1 MSDSPGNPPAAR
13 SEASEATRGS
23 AIKLGT
29 ELASRLLGFLTTPI
43 LTRGLGVAAFGLFA
57 RHSVIAVI
65 AAEAAELG
73 LQATASR
80 ALVAHDLPL
89 AAMVRAKAIL
99 TVIVVAACLA
109 GIPWG
114 PVFVPLVL
122 FFVLAGW
129 SEFLGVALRARGH
142 RLRESALILCLRIL
156 GVALVWAALAMGLGL
171 VGVSWAFV
179 ASAVPSIALGAW
191 LLRGTGSSRPL
202 AKDPGIAAVLRSS
215 APLAVNGGLALLSL
229 RVEML
234 AVWHFHG
241 DRETGLFVT
250 ALRVVEFLN
259 LVPSAVGA
267 GAMPALTR
275 EALSGAGDAVRRR
288 TVSTV
293 AFLGAPAAAGAALV
307 APGLLRVIF
316 GADYA
321 EAAESLRVLS
331 LAVLP
336 LFLNGILVSALIATG
351 RGVWLPRLT
360 AVRVGL
366 AAALAFLLVPR
377 FGGVGAAWGF
387 VASEAA
393 LLALTSHACAAAGF
407 HVDLAGPTVRALL
420 ASVPMAV
427 LVGLAAPAAPLPLAV
442 GIGVL
447 AYVGTLGLA
456 WRVAPG
462 LLRDLGGAIRYAE
475 GGDRHP

>member
-1 MSDSPGNPPAAR
+1 MTDRPTNPPAAR

-29 ELASRLLGFLTTPI
+29 ELFSRLLGFLTTPI
-43 LTRGLGVAAFGLFA
+43 LTRGLGVTAFGLFA
-57 RHSVIAVI
+57 RHSVTAVI

-80 ALVAHDLPL
+80 ALVARELPFG
-89 AAMVRAKAIL
+89 AMVRAKAIL
-99 TVIVVAACLA
+99 TAIVVLACLA

-129 SEFLGVALRARGH
+129 SELLGVALRTRGH
-142 RLRESALILCLRIL
+142 RLRESALILCLRIF
-156 GVALVWAALAMGLGL
+156 GVALVWVALGRGLGL
-171 VGVSWAFV
+171 VGVSWALV

-191 LLRGTGSSRPL
+191 LLHGTESRRPL
-202 AKDPGIAAVLRSS
+202 PSDPGIAAVLRAS

-234 AVWHFHG
+234 AVWYFHG

-288 TVSTV
+288 TVGTV

-307 APGLLRVIF
+307 APGLLSLIF
-316 GADYA
+316 GTDYA
-321 EAAESLRVLS
+321 EAAPSLRVLA

-336 LFLNGILVSALIATG
+336 LFLNGILVTALIATG
-351 RGVWLPRLT
+351 RGEWLPRLT

-377 FGGVGAAWGF
+377 FGGLGAAWGF
-387 VASEAA
+387 MASEMA
-393 LLALTSHACAAAGF
+393 LLTLTTRACAAAGF
-407 HVDLAGPTVRALL
+407 RVSLASPAARALL
-420 ASVPMAV
+420 ATVPMAA
-427 LVGLAAPAAPLPLAV
+427 LVGFVPAPLPVAV

-447 AYVGTLGLA
+447 AYAGTLGLA
-456 WRVAPG
+456 WWLAPT
-462 LLRDLGGAIRYAE
+462 LLRDLGRVVRYAE
-475 GGDRHP
+475 GGDREP

>member
-1 MSDSPGNPPAAR
+1 MTDSPTNPPAAR

-29 ELASRLLGFLTTPI
+29 ELVSRLLGFLTTPI
-43 LTRGLGVAAFGLFA
+43 LTRGLGVTAFGLFA
-57 RHSVIAVI
+57 RHSVTAVI
-65 AAEAAELG
+65 AAEAAEMG

-80 ALVAHDLPL
+80 ALVARELPFG
-89 AAMVRAKAIL
+89 AMVRAKAIL
-99 TVIVVAACLA
+99 TAIVVLACLA

-129 SEFLGVALRARGH
+129 SELLGVALRTRGH
-142 RLRESALILCLRIL
+142 RLRESALILCLRIF
-156 GVALVWAALAMGLGL
+156 GVALVWVALGRGLGL
-171 VGVSWAFV
+171 VGVSWALV

-191 LLRGTGSSRPL
+191 LLRGTEGPRPL
-202 AKDPGIAAVLRSS
+202 PLDPGIAAVLRAS

-234 AVWHFHG
+234 AVWYFHG

-288 TVSTV
+288 TVATV

-307 APGLLRVIF
+307 APGLLSLIF
-316 GADYA
+316 GTDYA
-321 EAAESLRVLS
+321 EAAPSLRVLA

-351 RGVWLPRLT
+351 RGEWLPRLT

-377 FGGVGAAWGF
+377 FGGLGAAWGF
-387 VASEAA
+387 MASEMA
-393 LLALTSHACAAAGF
+393 LLTLTTRACAAAGF
-407 HVDLAGPTVRALL
+407 RVSVVSPAGRALL
-420 ASVPMAV
+420 ATVPMAA
-427 LVGLAAPAAPLPLAV
+427 LVGFLPAPLPVAV
-442 GIGVL
+442 GMGVL
-447 AYVGTLGLA
+447 AYAGTLGAA
-456 WRVAPG
+456 WRLAPHRTG
-462 LLRDLGGAIRYAE
+462 SLTTATTFRQA
-475 GGDRHP
+475 

>member
-1 MSDSPGNPPAAR
+1 MARISATRPAPLERRASLRRSAPASRGQPSRTAVAAQADSIVSVRISIGFRPSWEAARVSWAPVTDSPSNPPAPR

-29 ELASRLLGFLTTPI
+29 ELVSRLLGFLTTPI

-80 ALVAHDLPL
+80 ALVARELPL
-89 AAMVRAKAIL
+89 GTMVRAKAIL
-99 TVIVVAACLA
+99 TAIVFLACLL

-114 PVFVPLVL
+114 PVFIPLVL

-142 RLRESALILCLRIL
+142 RLRESGLILCLRVF
-156 GVALVWAALAMGLGL
+156 GVALVWVALGRGLGL
-171 VGVSWAFV
+171 IGVSWAFV

-191 LLRGTGSSRPL
+191 LLRGTESPRPL
-202 AKDPGIAAVLRSS
+202 PSDPGIAAVLRSS

-234 AVWHFHG
+234 AVSYFHG

-267 GAMPALTR
+267 GAMPGLTR

-288 TVSTV
+288 TVATV

-307 APGLLRVIF
+307 APGLLSLIF

-321 EAAESLRVLS
+321 EAAPSLRVLA
-331 LAVLP
+331 LAGGP
-336 LFLNGILVSALIATG
+336 LFLNGMLVNGLSGSG
-351 RGVWLPRLT
+351 RGDCPPRRTAGRVW
-360 AVRVGL
+360 
-366 AAALAFLLVPR
+366 
-377 FGGVGAAWGF
+377 
-387 VASEAA
+387 
-393 LLALTSHACAAAGF
+393 
-407 HVDLAGPTVRALL
+407 
-420 ASVPMAV
+420 
-427 LVGLAAPAAPLPLAV
+427 
-442 GIGVL
+442 
-447 AYVGTLGLA
+447 
-456 WRVAPG
+456 
-462 LLRDLGGAIRYAE
+462 
-475 GGDRHP
+475 

>member
-80 ALVAHDLPL
+80 ALVASDLPL
-89 AAMVRAKAIL
+89 GAMLRAKAIL
-99 TVIVVAACLA
+99 TVIVVAACLI
-109 GIPWG
+109 GIAWG

-129 SEFLGVALRARGH
+129 GEFLGVALRARGH
-142 RLRESALILCLRIL
+142 RLRESALILCLRVL
-156 GVALVWAALAMGLGL
+156 GVILVWIALGLGLGL

-179 ASAVPSIALGAW
+179 ASAVPSIALGAF
-191 LLRGTGSSRPL
+191 LLRGTGGSRPVPS
-202 AKDPGIAAVLRSS
+202 DPGIGAVLRSS

-288 TVSTV
+288 TVATV
-293 AFLGAPAAAGAALV
+293 VFLGAPAAAGAALV
-307 APGLLRVIF
+307 APGLLSVIF
-316 GADYA
+316 GAEYA
-321 EAAESLRVLS
+321 EAATSLRVLA
-331 LAVLP
+331 LAVVP

-351 RGVWLPRLT
+351 RGEWLPRLT

-377 FGGVGAAWGF
+377 FGGLGAAWGF
-387 VASEAA
+387 MASETA

-407 HVDLAGPTVRALL
+407 RVNLAGPTARALL
-420 ASVPMAV
+420 ASLPMV
-427 LVGLAAPAAPLPLAV
+427 LVLLGFARAAPLPLAV

-447 AYVGTLGLA
+447 AYAVTLGLA
-456 WRVAPG
+456 WKMAPG
-462 LLRDLGGAIRYAE
+462 LLRDLGSVVRYAE
-475 GGDRHP
+475 GRDGHP

>member
-1 MSDSPGNPPAAR
+1 MTDSPTNPPAAR
-13 SEASEATRGS
+13 SEASEASRGS

-29 ELASRLLGFLTTPI
+29 ELVSRLLGFLTTPI
-43 LTRGLGVAAFGLFA
+43 LTRGLGVEAFGLFA
-57 RHSVIAVI
+57 RHSVTAVI

-80 ALVAHDLPL
+80 ALVARELPFG
-89 AAMVRAKAIL
+89 AMVRAKGIL
-99 TVIVVAACLA
+99 TAIVVLACLL

-129 SEFLGVALRARGH
+129 SEFLGVALRTRGH
-142 RLRESALILCLRIL
+142 RLRESALILCLRIF
-156 GVALVWAALAMGLGL
+156 GVALVWGALGRGLGL
-171 VGVSWAFV
+171 VGVSWALV

-191 LLRGTGSSRPL
+191 LLRGTESSRPVPS
-202 AKDPGIAAVLRSS
+202 DPGMAAVLRVS

-234 AVWHFHG
+234 AVWYFHG

-259 LVPSAVGA
+259 LVPSAIGA

-288 TVSTV
+288 TVATG

-307 APGLLRVIF
+307 APGLLSLIF

-321 EAAESLRVLS
+321 EAAPSLRVLA

-351 RGVWLPRLT
+351 RGEWLPRLT

-377 FGGVGAAWGF
+377 FGGLGAAWGF
-387 VASEAA
+387 MASEVA
-393 LLALTSHACAAAGF
+393 LLTLTTHACAAAGF
-407 HVDLAGPTVRALL
+407 RVNLVSPAARALL
-420 ASVPMAV
+420 ATVPMAV
-427 LVGLAAPAAPLPLAV
+427 LVGFVPAPLPVAV

-447 AYVGTLGLA
+447 AYAGTLGVVWWL
-456 WRVAPG
+456 APG
-462 LLRDLGGAIRYAE
+462 LLRDLGRVVRYAE
-475 GGDRHP
+475 GGDREP

>member
-1 MSDSPGNPPAAR
+1 VTDSPTNPPAAR
-13 SEASEATRGS
+13 SEAGEATRGS
-23 AIKLGT
+23 VIKLGT
-29 ELASRLLGFLTTPI
+29 ELVARLLGFLTTPI

-57 RHSVIAVI
+57 RHSVTAVI

-80 ALVAHDLPL
+80 ALVARELPFG
-89 AAMVRAKAIL
+89 AMVRAKAIL
-99 TVIVVAACLA
+99 TAIVVLACLA
-109 GIPWG
+109 GIAWG

-129 SEFLGVALRARGH
+129 SEFLGVALRTRGH
-142 RLRESALILCLRIL
+142 RLRESALILCLRVF
-156 GVALVWAALAMGLGL
+156 GVALVWVALGRGLGL
-171 VGVSWAFV
+171 AGVSWALV

-191 LLRGTGSSRPL
+191 LLRGTESPRPL
-202 AKDPGIAAVLRSS
+202 PSDPGIAAVLRSS

-234 AVWHFHG
+234 AVFYFHG

-275 EALSGAGDAVRRR
+275 EALSGGGDAVRRR
-288 TVSTV
+288 TVATV

-307 APGLLRVIF
+307 APGLLSLIF

-321 EAAESLRVLS
+321 EAAPSLRVLA

-351 RGVWLPRLT
+351 RGEWLPRLT

-366 AAALAFLLVPR
+366 AAALAVLLVPR
-377 FGGVGAAWGF
+377 FGGLGAAWGF
-387 VASEAA
+387 MASEIA
-393 LLALTSHACAAAGF
+393 LLTLTTRACAAAGF
-407 HVDLAGPTVRALL
+407 RVNVVSPAARALL
-420 ASVPMAV
+420 AAVPMAAV
-427 LVGLAAPAAPLPLAV
+427 VGFVPAPLPVAV
-442 GIGVL
+442 GMGVL
-447 AYVGTLGLA
+447 AYAGTLGVA
-456 WRVAPG
+456 WRLAPG
-462 LLRDLGGAIRYAE
+462 LLRDLGRVVRYAE
-475 GGDRHP
+475 GGDREP

>member
-1 MSDSPGNPPAAR
+1 VTDSPSNPPAPR

-29 ELASRLLGFLTTPI
+29 ELVSRLLGFLTTPI

-80 ALVAHDLPL
+80 ALVARELPL
-89 AAMVRAKAIL
+89 GTMVRAKAIL
-99 TVIVVAACLA
+99 TAIVFLACLL

-114 PVFVPLVL
+114 PVFIPLVL

-142 RLRESALILCLRIL
+142 RLRESGLILCLRVF
-156 GVALVWAALAMGLGL
+156 GVALVWVALGRGLGL
-171 VGVSWAFV
+171 IGVSWAFV

-191 LLRGTGSSRPL
+191 LLRGTGSTERALSVPSV
-202 AKDPGIAAVLRSS
+202 ASVPSDPGIAAVLRAS

-288 TVSTV
+288 TVATV
-293 AFLGAPAAAGAALV
+293 AFLGVPAAAGAALV
-307 APGLLRVIF
+307 AP
-316 GADYA
+316 
-321 EAAESLRVLS
+321 SLRVLA
-331 LAVLP
+331 LAVVP
-336 LFLNGILVSALIATG
+336 LFLNGMLVNALIASG
-351 RGVWLPRLT
+351 RGDWLPRLT

-377 FGGVGAAWGF
+377 FGGLGAAWGF
-387 VASEAA
+387 MVSEMA
-393 LLALTSHACAAAGF
+393 LLALTTHACATAGF
-407 HVDLAGPTVRALL
+407 RVNPVAPTVRALL
-420 ASVPMAV
+420 VSIPMAV
-427 LVGLAAPAAPLPLAV
+427 LVGLAPAAPLPVAV
-442 GIGVL
+442 GIGLL
-447 AYVGTLGLA
+447 AYAATLGAAFWL
-456 WRVAPG
+456 VPG
-462 LLRDLGGAIRYAE
+462 LLRDLGSVVRYAE
-475 GGDRHP
+475 GGDREP

>member
-1 MSDSPGNPPAAR
+1 MTDSPANPPAAR
-13 SEASEATRGS
+13 SEASDATRGS
-23 AIKLGT
+23 AIKLAT

-80 ALVAHDLPL
+80 ALVAHELPL
-89 AAMVRAKAIL
+89 GTMVRAKAVL
-99 TVIVVAACLA
+99 TAIVVAVCLL

-142 RLRESALILCLRIL
+142 RMRESALILCLRIL
-156 GVALVWAALAMGLGL
+156 GVALVWVALGSGLGL

-179 ASAVPSIALGAW
+179 ASAVPSIALGSW
-191 LLRGTGSSRPL
+191 LLRGTKGSRPL
-202 AKDPGIAAVLRSS
+202 PSDPGIGAVLRAS

-275 EALSGAGDAVRRR
+275 EALAGAGDAVRRR
-288 TVSTV
+288 TVATV

-307 APGLLRVIF
+307 APGLLSLIF

-321 EAAESLRVLS
+321 EAAPSLRVLA
-331 LAVLP
+331 LAVVP
-336 LFLNGILVSALIATG
+336 LFLNGVLVSALIAAG
-351 RGVWLPRLT
+351 RGEWLPRLT

-377 FGGVGAAWGF
+377 FGGLGAAWGF
-387 VASEAA
+387 MASETA
-393 LLALTSHACAAAGF
+393 LLALTTHACAAAGF
-407 HVDLAGPTVRALL
+407 QVNLVGPTVRALL
-420 ASVPMAV
+420 ATVPMAV
-427 LVGLAAPAAPLPLAV
+427 LVGFAPAAPLPVAV

-447 AYVGTLGLA
+447 AYAGTLGVA
-456 WRVAPG
+456 WRMAPG
-462 LLRDLGGAIRYAE
+462 LLRDLGSVVRYAE
-475 GGDRHP
+475 GEGRQP